1 MKILLQF
8 KLKNNKLP
16 IDYRRVIL
24 SFFKKA
30 LSEIADGKYYEKYYF
45 KPERRNFSF
54 AVNLP
59 NPKFSKSEITLG
71 NNEFRITFSTS
82 DKMTGFVFMS
92 AFIKQKG
99 NNFSAPLGNVFILTN
114 ISQIGDKT
122 ASSSTALVKML
133 SPLCIREH
141 SRDENKNSY
150 YSVASESFEKKANKI
165 IQEQLIE
172 SGFDDER
179 VKGFSIKPLNSKKT
193 VVFHYGNYIEC
204 SLGEFVLNGDKA
216 IINYLLQSGIG
227 SRKSAGF
234 GLPILVAE

>member
-30 LSEIADGKYYEKYYF
+30 LSEIADRKYYEKYYF

-71 NNEFRITFSTS
+71 KNEFRITFSTS

-150 YSVASESFEKKANKI
+150 YSVASDNFEEYANKI
-165 IQEQLIE
+165 IQEQLIN
-172 SGFDDER
+172 SDFDDER
-179 VKGFSIKPLNSKKT
+179 VKGFSIKPINSKKT

>member
-8 KLKNNKLP
+8 QLKNNKLP

-59 NPKFSKSEITLG
+59 NPKFSKSEITLEE
-71 NNEFRITFSTS
+71 NRFRITFSTP

-99 NNFSAPLGNVFILTN
+99 NPLSAPLGNVFTLTN

-122 ASSSTALVKML
+122 TSSNTALVKML

-141 SRDENKNSY
+141 NRGENKDSY
-150 YSVASESFEKKANKI
+150 YSVASDNFEEKANEI
-165 IQEQLIE
+165 IKEQLVN

-234 GLPILVAE
+234 GLPILIAE

>member
-8 KLKNNKLP
+8 QLKNNKLP

-71 NNEFRITFSTS
+71 KNEFRITFSTS

-122 ASSSTALVKML
+122 ASSSTAIVKML

-179 VKGFSIKPLNSKKT
+179 VKVFSIKPLNSKKT

>member
-1 MKILLQF
+1 MKINLQF
-8 KLKNNKLP
+8 QLKNNKLP

-71 NNEFRITFSTS
+71 KNEFRITFSTS

-99 NNFSAPLGNVFILTN
+99 NNFSAPLGNVLILTN

-141 SRDENKNSY
+141 NRGENKDSY
-150 YSVASESFEKKANKI
+150 YSVAGDNFEEYANKI

>member
-8 KLKNNKLP
+8 QLKNNKLP

-59 NPKFSKSEITLG
+59 SPKFSKSEITLEE
-71 NNEFRITFSTS
+71 NRFRITFSTS

-99 NNFSAPLGNVFILTN
+99 NPLSAPLGNVFTLTN

-122 ASSSTALVKML
+122 TSSNTALVKML

-141 SRDENKNSY
+141 NRGENKDSY
-150 YSVASESFEKKANKI
+150 YSVASDNFEEKANEI
-165 IQEQLIE
+165 IKEQLVN

-234 GLPILVAE
+234 GLPILIAE

>member
-8 KLKNNKLP
+8 QLKNNKLP

-71 NNEFRITFSTS
+71 KNEFRITFSTS

-179 VKGFSIKPLNSKKT
+179 VKSFSIQPINSKKI

-204 SLGEFVLNGDKA
+204 SLGEFVLNGDKV

>member
-71 NNEFRITFSTS
+71 KNEFRITFSTS

-99 NNFSAPLGNVFILTN
+99 NNFSAPLENVFILTN

>member
-8 KLKNNKLP
+8 QLKNNKLP

-54 AVNLP
+54 ALNLP

-71 NNEFRITFSTS
+71 KNEFRITFSTS

-99 NNFSAPLGNVFILTN
+99 NNFSAPLENVFILTN

-165 IQEQLIE
+165 IKEQLIE
-172 SGFDDER
+172 SGFDDKR

>member
-71 NNEFRITFSTS
+71 KNEFRITFSTS

-122 ASSSTALVKML
+122 ASSSTAIVKML

>member
-59 NPKFSKSEITLG
+59 NPKFSKSEITLEE
-71 NNEFRITFSTS
+71 NRFRITFSTS

-150 YSVASESFEKKANKI
+150 YSVASESFEEKANKI

>member
-1 MKILLQF
+1 MKINLQF
-8 KLKNNKLP
+8 QLKNNKLP

-114 ISQIGDKT
+114 ITQIGDKT

-150 YSVASESFEKKANKI
+150 YSVASESFEIKANKI

>member
-1 MKILLQF
+1 MKIILQF
-8 KLKNNKLP
+8 QLKNNKLP

-59 NPKFSKSEITLG
+59 NPKFSKSEITLEE
-71 NNEFRITFSTS
+71 NRFRITFSTS

-99 NNFSAPLGNVFILTN
+99 NPLSAPLGNVFTLTN
-114 ISQIGDKT
+114 ISQLGDKT
-122 ASSSTALVKML
+122 ASSSTALIKML

-141 SRDENKNSY
+141 NRGENKDSY
-150 YSVASESFEKKANKI
+150 YSVVSDNFEEYANKI
-165 IQEQLIE
+165 IQEQLIN
-172 SGFDDER
+172 SGFDNEM
-179 VKGFSIKPLNSKKT
+179 VKCFSIQPINSKKT

>member
-71 NNEFRITFSTS
+71 KNEFRIIFSTS

-150 YSVASESFEKKANKI
+150 YSVASDNFEEYANKI
-165 IQEQLIE
+165 IQEQLIN
-172 SGFDDER
+172 SDFDDER
-179 VKGFSIKPLNSKKT
+179 VKGFSIKPINSKKT

>member
-30 LSEIADGKYYEKYYF
+30 LLEIADGKYYEKYYF

-59 NPKFSKSEITLG
+59 NPKFSKSEITLEE
-71 NNEFRITFSTS
+71 NRFRITFSTS

-99 NNFSAPLGNVFILTN
+99 NNFSAPLGNVFILKN

-122 ASSSTALVKML
+122 TSSSTALVKML

>member
-71 NNEFRITFSTS
+71 KNEFRITFSTS

-179 VKGFSIKPLNSKKT
+179 VKGFFIKPLNSKKT

>member
-1 MKILLQF
+1 
-8 KLKNNKLP
+8 
-16 IDYRRVIL
+16 L

-59 NPKFSKSEITLG
+59 NPKFSKSEITLEE
-71 NNEFRITFSTS
+71 NRFRITFSTS

-99 NNFSAPLGNVFILTN
+99 NPLSAPLGNVFTLTN

-122 ASSSTALVKML
+122 TSSNTALVKML

-141 SRDENKNSY
+141 NRGENKDSY
-150 YSVASESFEKKANKI
+150 YSVASDNFEEKANEI
-165 IQEQLIE
+165 IKEQLVN

-234 GLPILVAE
+234 GLPILIAE

>member
-59 NPKFSKSEITLG
+59 NPKFSNSEITLG
-71 NNEFRITFSTS
+71 KNEFRITFSTS

-114 ISQIGDKT
+114 VSQIGDKT

-141 SRDENKNSY
+141 NRGENKDSY

-204 SLGEFVLNGDKA
+204 SLGEFVLNGGKA

>member
-59 NPKFSKSEITLG
+59 NPKFLKSEITLEE
-71 NNEFRITFSTS
+71 NRFRITFSTS

-114 ISQIGDKT
+114 VSQIGDKT

-141 SRDENKNSY
+141 NRGENKDSY

>member
-8 KLKNNKLP
+8 QLKNNKLP

-24 SFFKKA
+24 SFFKKS

-59 NPKFSKSEITLG
+59 NPKFLKSEITLEE
-71 NNEFRITFSTS
+71 NRFRITFSTS

-114 ISQIGDKT
+114 VSQIGDKT

-141 SRDENKNSY
+141 NRGENKDSY

>member
-59 NPKFSKSEITLG
+59 NPKFSKSEITLEE
-71 NNEFRITFSTS
+71 NRFRITFSTS

>member
-59 NPKFSKSEITLG
+59 NPKFSKSEITLEE
-71 NNEFRITFSTS
+71 NWFRITFSTS

-150 YSVASESFEKKANKI
+150 YSVASESFEEKANKI

>member
-114 ISQIGDKT
+114 ITQIGDKT

-150 YSVASESFEKKANKI
+150 YSVASESFEIKANKI

>member
-1 MKILLQF
+1 MKINLQF
-8 KLKNNKLP
+8 QLKNNKLP

-71 NNEFRITFSTS
+71 KNEFRITFSTS

-99 NNFSAPLGNVFILTN
+99 NNFSAPLENVFILTN

-141 SRDENKNSY
+141 NRGENKDSY

>member
-8 KLKNNKLP
+8 QLKNNKLP

-71 NNEFRITFSTS
+71 KNEFRITFSTS

-114 ISQIGDKT
+114 ISQIGYKT
-122 ASSSTALVKML
+122 ANSSTALVKML

-179 VKGFSIKPLNSKKT
+179 VKGFSIQPINSKKT